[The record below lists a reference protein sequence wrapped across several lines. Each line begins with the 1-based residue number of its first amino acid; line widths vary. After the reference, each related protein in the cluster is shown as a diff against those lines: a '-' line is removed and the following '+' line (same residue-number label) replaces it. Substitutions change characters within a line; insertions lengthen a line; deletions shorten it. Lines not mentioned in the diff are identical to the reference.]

1 LPVWIA
7 TIVAAI
13 AGITSVKIL
22 SKKGARK

>member
-7 TIVAAI
+7 TIAAAI